1 MRKVG
6 GVAHATPPI
15 HISITFLYALLKAMI
30 TARMDELKA
39 ITSFCPPPTSTPY
52 SLTVI
57 EDKTNLN
64 LRHVSLTHARREA
77 DTATTE

>member
-1 MRKVG
+1 MEENYLDFYFKN
-6 GVAHATPPI
+6 
-15 HISITFLYALLKAMI
+15 
-30 TARMDELKA
+30 
-39 ITSFCPPPTSTPY
+39 PPTSTPY